1 MVASETRRPAD
12 PKAVE
17 AGKRFLSATLGRMG
31 LKADVEVRDHEGDTV
46 LAVVGA
52 DAAQVVGKKGATLDA
67 LQLLVNRVASKEV
80 EGDRAGLIV
89 DADGYR
95 ARREKDLTTMAER
108 LGKKCVTEG
117 KVIVMDPMPPR
128 ERRVVHMA
136 LARFTGVTTRS
147 EGEGEERRIQII
159 PMPPPAAP
167 AR

>member
-1 MVASETRRPAD
+1 MAATEARRPAD
-12 PKAVE
+12 PRAVE
-17 AGKRFLSATLGRMG
+17 AGKRFLAQTLTRMG
-31 LKADVEVRDHEGDTV
+31 LKCDVDVTDHEGDTV
-46 LAVVGA
+46 LSVSGV
-52 DAAQVVGKKGATLDA
+52 DAANVVGKKGATIDA

-80 EGDRAGLIV
+80 DGDRAGIIV

-108 LGKKCVTEG
+108 LGKRCVTEG
-117 KVIVMDPMPPR
+117 KVIVMEPMPPR

-159 PMPPPAAP
+159 PMPPPAA